1 MALSE
6 NRIYLASRSPRR
18 RELLKQIG
26 VNFEIILMRET
37 LPRPVD
43 VDETPEKGESPTDY
57 VCRITRAKAE
67 AGWMR
72 LVQRGLPLK
81 PLLVADTVVAFKGNI
96 FGKPDN
102 PESSMAET
110 VDELTVTYE
119 EDGIETVKELDKEV
133 LTKGAWSTII
143 FRYQDWNRSK
153 EEYGPDKYSIRRYQ
167 KRNGQYQQKSKF
179 NISSKDQ
186 AEKIIAALE
195 KWIK

>member
-1 MALSE
+1 
-6 NRIYLASRSPRR
+6 
-18 RELLKQIG
+18 
-26 VNFEIILMRET
+26 
-37 LPRPVD
+37 
-43 VDETPEKGESPTDY
+43 
-57 VCRITRAKAE
+57 
-67 AGWMR
+67 
-72 LVQRGLPLK
+72 
-81 PLLVADTVVAFKGNI
+81 
-96 FGKPDN
+96 
-102 PESSMAET
+102 MAET

-119 EDGIETVKELDKEV
+119 ENGIETVKELDKEI